1 MPHISYSELKNWC
14 HCPFYHK
21 LINIDKV
28 KIFDGNEYTAFGTAL
43 HSVCENLL
51 QVESAFDKDLTFTS
65 EFRKELK
72 SLKQELNKEL
82 VISMFEQGTKIVP
95 ELLPAL
101 DAYFGNYETVETEE
115 KLYESM
121 DDIGDYLFK
130 GYMDLVLK
138 TEDGK
143 YHIIDWKTC
152 SWGWDARKRSDKMVV
167 YQLILYKH
175 FFCKKHNIDPDNV
188 ETHFALLKRTA
199 KNNVVEFF
207 NVTSG
212 SKRTQNALELLTKAV
227 KTIKSNIHIKN
238 RLSCTAGY
246 GCELYKTKYCT

>member
-14 HCPFYHK
+14 HCPYYHK
-21 LINIDKV
+21 IVNIDKV
-28 KIFDGNEYTAFGTAL
+28 KLFTGNEYTAFGTAL
-43 HSVCENLL
+43 HSICENILKD
-51 QVESAFDKDLTFTS
+51 ESAPDKDMVFKS
-65 EFRKELK
+65 VFRKELQK
-72 SLKQELNKEL
+72 LGQELNKKL
-82 VISMFEQGTKIVP
+82 VVSMFEQGQKIIP

-101 DAYFGNYETVETEE
+101 ETYFGKYEVVETEE
-115 KLYESM
+115 KIYEPM
-121 DDIGDYLFK
+121 EEIEDYLFK
-130 GYMDLVLK
+130 GYVDLVLK

-152 SWGWDARKRSDKMVV
+152 SWGWDARKRSDKMIV

-175 FFCKKHNIDPDNV
+175 FFCKKHGVEPKDV

-199 KNNVVEFF
+199 NKNIVELF

-212 SKRTQNALELLTKAV
+212 PKRIQNALDLLHKAV

-238 RLSCTAGY
+238 RLSCTSGY

>member
-1 MPHISYSELKNWC
+1 MTPH
-14 HCPFYHK
+14 
-21 LINIDKV
+21 DKKV
-28 KIFDGNEYTAFGTAL
+28 HIF
-43 HSVCENLL
+43 
-51 QVESAFDKDLTFTS
+51 
-65 EFRKELK
+65 
-72 SLKQELNKEL
+72 
-82 VISMFEQGTKIVP
+82 
-95 ELLPAL
+95 
-101 DAYFGNYETVETEE
+101 
-115 KLYESM
+115 
-121 DDIGDYLFK
+121 
-130 GYMDLVLK
+130 
-138 TEDGK
+138 
-143 YHIIDWKTC
+143 DWKTC